1 MKLYHLQ
8 SGPLNVNSY
17 FLVNDINQAVVIDS
31 GENYKKIKQVSE
43 QYGFIINAVLL
54 THAHFDH
61 SGNAKKLQD
70 DGAKIYIS
78 KIDAKKL
85 LNDDNLSID
94 FGRKFDY
101 LTADYT
107 FEDGDVLNICDI
119 EIKVIATPGHTDGSV
134 CFMVDNALF
143 TGDTLFFGSVGRTDF
158 KSGDREQMI
167 KSIKKLFSLDGDY
180 SVYPGHDDFTTLERE
195 RKYNIFAEYD

>member
-17 FLVNDINQAVVIDS
+17 FLVNDDNQAVVIDS
-31 GENYKKIKQVSE
+31 GENYKKIKQVE
-43 QYGFIINAVLL
+43 QEYGFTIKALLL

-70 DGAKIYIS
+70 DGVKVYIS
-78 KIDAKKL
+78 KLDAPKL
-85 LNDDNLSID
+85 LNEDNLGSN

-101 LTADYT
+101 LVADYL
-107 FEDGDVLNICDI
+107 FEDGQVLSICDFDI
-119 EIKVIATPGHTDGSV
+119 RVISTPGHTDGSV
-134 CFMVDNALF
+134 CFLIENALF

-158 KSGDREQMI
+158 KSGNRNDMI
-167 KSIKKLFSLDGDY
+167 SSIKKLYALEGDY
-180 SVYPGHDDFTTLERE
+180 SVYPGHDEFTTLERE
-195 RKYNIFAEYD
+195 RKYNIFNEYD

>member
-17 FLVNDINQAVVIDS
+17 FLVNDDNQAVVIDS
-31 GENYKKIKQVSE
+31 GENYKKIKQVE
-43 QYGFIINAVLL
+43 QEYGFTIKALLL

-70 DGAKIYIS
+70 DGVKVYIS
-78 KIDAKKL
+78 KLDAPKL
-85 LNDDNLSID
+85 LNEDNLGSN

-101 LTADYT
+101 LVADYV
-107 FEDGDVLNICDI
+107 FEDGQVLSICDFDI
-119 EIKVIATPGHTDGSV
+119 RVISTPGHTDGSV
-134 CFMVDNALF
+134 CFLIENALF

-158 KSGDREQMI
+158 KSGNRNDMI
-167 KSIKKLFSLDGDY
+167 SSIKKLYALEGDY
-180 SVYPGHDDFTTLERE
+180 SVYPGHDEFTTLERE
-195 RKYNIFAEYD
+195 RKYNIFNEYD